1 MGVTAS
7 RKWTIIS
14 DLDAIPAV
22 AEAIRKLSEASVG
35 AEGADA
41 VEIAVVEALTN
52 LVKHGYPDEPG
63 RIEIAVRGETGG
75 VTVDIFDTGQT
86 IPDDIL
92 ARAGTERFAFDP
104 EDIDGL
110 VEGGMGLSIIFM
122 TMDVVDYSPQAGRN
136 WLHLVRHKRN

>member
-1 MGVTAS
+1 MGVIAS
-7 RKWTIIS
+7 SNWTIIS
-14 DLDAIPAV
+14 HLDAIAAV
-22 AEAIRKLSEASVG
+22 AEEIRKLSEESVG

-41 VEIAVVEALTN
+41 VEVAVVEALTN
-52 LVKHGYPDEPG
+52 LVKHGYPYKPG
-63 RIEIAVRGETGG
+63 RIEIAARGGTDG

-92 ARAGTERFAFDP
+92 ARAGPERFAFDP

-122 TMDVVDYSPQAGRN
+122 TMDVVDYSPHAGRN